1 HDRRGLFEAAEKG
14 TIFLDEVGEMPPSM
28 QAKLLRVL
36 EQGEV
41 VPVGD
46 SRPRKVDVRVISA
59 TNRTLAAE
67 VAARRFRED
76 LYYRLVAFP
85 IHLPPLRERREDV
98 VLLAQR
104 FVVAAA
110 EWPGNVR
117 ELRNEI
123 ERAVALARD
132 GDAIGPSH
140 LSAPLRDAEGVAPE
154 TAAYG

>member
-1 HDRRGLFEAAEKG
+1 EAAEKG
-14 TIFLDEVGEMPPSM
+14 TIFLDEVGEMPASM

-46 SRPRKVDVRVISA
+46 TRARRVDVRVISA

-85 IHLPPLRERREDV
+85 IRLPPLRARPENV
-98 VLLAQR
+98 PLLAQR
-104 FVVAAA
+104 FVASAA
-110 EWPGNVR
+110 EAHRKRIPGIESPALGCLVRFDWPGN
-117 ELRNEI
+117 
-123 ERAVALARD
+123 
-132 GDAIGPSH
+132 
-140 LSAPLRDAEGVAPE
+140 
-154 TAAYG
+154 